1 MQLCRQLTVYTPF
14 PPFKG
19 EISACITFQDSSK
32 SIAVHFHEG
41 RKTNTNLQDLPH
53 IYMQRFQKTASLII
67 HQGLFSIQKTTITE
81 HNHKMIVLRYDS
93 SRNLFYIIFCDQ
105 MWAEDVFPRTESR
118 KRKGFFIF
126 GFTCCTKAVST
137 QSETLLVIT
146 IPVSFFRLKFLSPEF
161 MQALT
166 VYYYLSIC
174 SSSICS
180 LLSYFQIFH
189 LSVSLNTSTICLL
202 VLLLPV
208 QIIPSSVVFQ

>member
-105 MWAEDVFPRTESR
+105 M
-118 KRKGFFIF
+118 
-126 GFTCCTKAVST
+126 
-137 QSETLLVIT
+137 
-146 IPVSFFRLKFLSPEF
+146 
-161 MQALT
+161 
-166 VYYYLSIC
+166 
-174 SSSICS
+174 
-180 LLSYFQIFH
+180 
-189 LSVSLNTSTICLL
+189 
-202 VLLLPV
+202 
-208 QIIPSSVVFQ
+208 